1 MFPGDVPYVQEAG
14 KHISQSGGKRLR
26 PIVLLL
32 CAKLCGYEGEL
43 DTAYAC
49 IVECIHTAT
58 LVHDDII
65 DKAEVR
71 RGKASINSLFGD
83 HITVLF
89 GDYLYLKA
97 MKRALDIGSLEIL
110 NLLSNATL
118 EMIAG
123 ELFQLSRSGDVG
135 LKEHEYFEMIRKKT
149 ALIFQACGR
158 IAGTIAGVTEEK
170 KDALAGYALNVGI
183 SFQLIDDVLDFVA
196 DEVVLGKPVNNDLR
210 EGKMTLPLIHLVQKG
225 NPEDAEKILWFVKKR
240 DISDITQDAILEIL
254 NRYGCLDYTVSKA
267 AEFAGRA
274 VRHLDRFGDS
284 ELKRHLVRLPDFIL
298 SRNS

>member
-1 MFPGDVPYVQEAG
+1 MSDSSIRLQKLVTEQEFGFLAPVESKLQEVERQIAEMFPGDVPYVQEAG

-97 MKRALDIGSLEIL
+97 MKRALDIGSLK
-110 NLLSNATL
+110 S
-118 EMIAG
+118 
-123 ELFQLSRSGDVG
+123 
-135 LKEHEYFEMIRKKT
+135 
-149 ALIFQACGR
+149 
-158 IAGTIAGVTEEK
+158 
-170 KDALAGYALNVGI
+170 
-183 SFQLIDDVLDFVA
+183 
-196 DEVVLGKPVNNDLR
+196 
-210 EGKMTLPLIHLVQKG
+210 
-225 NPEDAEKILWFVKKR
+225 
-240 DISDITQDAILEIL
+240 
-254 NRYGCLDYTVSKA
+254 
-267 AEFAGRA
+267 
-274 VRHLDRFGDS
+274 
-284 ELKRHLVRLPDFIL
+284 
-298 SRNS
+298 